1 LHIEA
6 IGFPWRCR
14 EHRRSPVTDSRADR
28 RGHDRPDA
36 ADAWPTAGLIVTV
49 SFDEEFIEELID
61 VEYTDS
67 QSTIELGLSGDAWTL
82 VAILMKPHR
91 FGVRTVEPRHNDSYA
106 VSMSTQKLRN
116 VARES
121 VYKGGFRHIG
131 PDPDEPPLST
141 GGTQTAT
148 TRTVAGA
155 MRGSHHAPLFSVGAD
170 DTEVPSSYDGP
181 PLVKAV
187 GMVLN
192 DGEFSE
198 PASPFDCSFWT
209 DSHLA

>member
-1 LHIEA
+1 VLHIEA
-6 IGFPWRCR
+6 IGLPRRCR

-82 VAILMKPHR
+82 VAILIEPHR

-121 VYKGGFRHIG
+121 VDKGGFRHIG
-131 PDPDEPPLST
+131 PDPDEPPPLYGRNSNRDHADRRRGDAGVT
-141 GGTQTAT
+141 SRAAVLRRGG
-148 TRTVAGA
+148 R
-155 MRGSHHAPLFSVGAD
+155 H
-170 DTEVPSSYDGP
+170 
-181 PLVKAV
+181 
-187 GMVLN
+187 
-192 DGEFSE
+192 
-198 PASPFDCSFWT
+198 
-209 DSHLA
+209 